1 MAALGPVPFAAMMM
15 ADMGAEIVTITPP
28 PGRAA
33 SVPEERESHHN
44 NPLWRGRSRLALDLK
59 DGKARTALLGLIG
72 RAEILLEGFHPGVM
86 ERLGLGPKTCLKAN
100 PSLVYER
107 MSGWGQSGP
116 LATTP
121 GHDVSYLAI
130 TGALDAIGHPLRR

>member
-44 NPLWRGRSRLALDLK
+44 NPLWRGRSRLAHLSQLTGNTE
-59 DGKARTALLGLIG
+59 GKYLI
-72 RAEILLEGFHPGVM
+72 
-86 ERLGLGPKTCLKAN
+86 
-100 PSLVYER
+100 
-107 MSGWGQSGP
+107 
-116 LATTP
+116 
-121 GHDVSYLAI
+121 
-130 TGALDAIGHPLRR
+130 